1 MTGVQ
6 TCALP
11 ISLKG
16 DRERC
21 IAAGMDG
28 YVSKPINAESLKS
41 AMANALRGTNLSG
54 QSENSNNHESEGMS
68 QGLVSWSMEQT
79 LEKLG
84 GDEKLL
90 QEVME
95 IFLEEAPKHV
105 SALQMALDQG
115 SGEAVER
122 AAHSLK
128 GELSYLSMS
137 ELSSSALYLEEMGR
151 NSDLEGVSR
160 LLPQFEAD
168 VSQLLI
174 SMRSARIKAT
184 EGQDATGPL
193 GQTDHD

>member
-1 MTGVQ
+1 MT
-6 TCALP
+6 AYAM
-11 ISLKG
+11 KG

-21 IAAGMDG
+21 LAAGMDS
-28 YVSKPINAESLKS
+28 YVSKPINAESLES
-41 AMANALRGTNLSG
+41 AMMSALRGTNLGG
-54 QSENSNNHESEGMS
+54 QSESSDNYESEVIGRS
-68 QGLVSWSMEQT
+68 LVSWSMEKT

-90 QEVME
+90 QEVIE
-95 IFLEEAPKHV
+95 IFLDEAPNHV
-105 SALQMALDQG
+105 SALRIALDQG

-137 ELSSSALYLEEMGR
+137 ELSSSALDLEEMGR

-160 LLPQFEAD
+160 LLPRFEAD

-174 SMRSARIKAT
+174 SMRSARITAT
-184 EGQDATGPL
+184 ESQDMAGPL
-193 GQTDHD
+193 GQTNHD